1 MNVNFQP
8 KGYTSVIPYLIVRGA
23 DEAVKFYQHIF
34 GAKEILRIDAPG
46 GKVGHSELAIG
57 DMKIF
62 LADECPEGEF
72 LGPLSIGGTAIS
84 LVVYVEDVDTVFE
97 RAVEHGSKAI
107 RPVADQF
114 YGDRSGSIQDPFGH
128 IWNIATHQQDMTHD
142 EMRDRAKAL
151 FGG

>member
-1 MNVNFQP
+1 MSKSYKP
-8 KGYTSVIPYLIVRGA
+8 EGYPSVVPYLIVRDA
-23 DEAVKFYQHIF
+23 DDAVKFYQHIF
-34 GAKEILRIDAPG
+34 GAQEILRIGAPG
-46 GKVGHSELAIG
+46 GKIGHCELMIG

-84 LVVYVEDVDTVFE
+84 LVVYVENVDDVFN
-97 RAVEHGSKAI
+97 RAVEQGSKPL

-128 IWNIATHQQDMTHD
+128 IWNIATHLEDVSHEQMI
-142 EMRDRAKAL
+142 DRAKAL
-151 FGG
+151 YGG